1 MTSLKQLIEYF
12 HFRCKI
18 QSGLPVDLL
27 PAAVVE
33 VQLDDAVGVG
43 DVDGLDL
50 DQTQRYC
57 LYSKLVSPETFK
69 E

>member
-1 MTSLKQLIEYF
+1 MTSLKQLIEHS
-12 HFRCKI
+12 HFPCKI

-27 PAAVVE
+27 AAAVVE

-57 LYSKLVSPETFK
+57 NTACTI
-69 E
+69 